1 MRLKAVAT
9 TQSGICCPCRLSR
22 FMFISKRPSPF
33 RPSVDGVTEM
43 QNGLRRKAII
53 DGEVGRMLS
62 SEALEMWPA
71 GGPLRGQS

>member
-1 MRLKAVAT
+1 M
-9 TQSGICCPCRLSR
+9 I
-22 FMFISKRPSPF
+22 ISKRPSPF

-43 QNGLRRKAII
+43 QNGLRREAII